1 MGLTKEWREIVPTN
15 APADQTYSQST
26 GQSSIVFPISSEM
39 AFLKPASVRLCGDL
53 SLRIFDNQTPSVE
66 QAIDYAT
73 ITQRLFSDW
82 RMGVYSALSQLTI
95 RTLQTQQEI
104 ESINNYDQ
112 LMSILQP
119 SLHSQEDYV
128 SGKSCLELATNS
140 PLQQEKLFDG
150 GASTAFQIQQS
161 FSSRVYSGLLY
172 NGEPI
177 LLDERAGC
185 GGLELNFRLQVPQQ
199 VLTDLN
205 GSVGGASFG
214 IGAEFVIT
222 NPTLQYELL
231 RPDGADAKS
240 IMGSPARSLNYN
252 TASSLVSVI
261 NSGDHSAVFQVG
273 NSMGVK
279 SILAKFVPTNFL
291 NSYGNLSNGLG
302 EPRTCTNGN
311 PIGTDA
317 GYNAKANLRKV
328 SFFVGGQLA
337 PLDFAVVRNTGSSA
351 VLKSQLTREGLNA
364 VRTFTSI
371 NHLIPDARIKGDDNL
386 FLNQKRQVDVG
397 ANATASSNYVDT
409 YKGGEF
415 FIAGAN
421 YAPYSQGRP
430 MKNDT
435 ITFEIQSDIAEFS
448 DSPNTAYMFLFNENK
463 AVVGG
468 GRVEVSV

>member
-1 MGLTKEWREIVPTN
+1 MELPLVLV
-15 APADQTYSQST
+15 QS
-26 GQSSIVFPISSEM
+26 
-39 AFLKPASVRLCGDL
+39 
-53 SLRIFDNQTPSVE
+53 
-66 QAIDYAT
+66 
-73 ITQRLFSDW
+73 
-82 RMGVYSALSQLTI
+82 
-95 RTLQTQQEI
+95 
-104 ESINNYDQ
+104 
-112 LMSILQP
+112 
-119 SLHSQEDYV
+119 
-128 SGKSCLELATNS
+128 
-140 PLQQEKLFDG
+140 
-150 GASTAFQIQQS
+150 
-161 FSSRVYSGLLY
+161 LL
-172 NGEPI
+172 
-177 LLDERAGC
+177 L
-185 GGLELNFRLQVPQQ
+185 
-199 VLTDLN
+199 
-205 GSVGGASFG
+205 
-214 IGAEFVIT
+214 
-222 NPTLQYELL
+222 PTLQYELL

-261 NSGDHSAVFQVG
+261 NSGDHSAVVQVG

-337 PLDFAVVRNTGSSA
+337 PLDFAV
-351 VLKSQLTREGLNA
+351 
-364 VRTFTSI
+364 FTSI